1 MSASTL
7 RQIVE
12 KQHPELFWDPSKPR
26 PGREY
31 MPEWRRHLSLQH
43 YFDPKLSG
51 RFKTSALFGNRDSR
65 LPCLVEGI
73 LPGKGIVGLIGD
85 QQSFKTF
92 LATDLALHVSFGR
105 PWFGRKVSKGA
116 VVYISAEAPEANQ
129 DIRNAWS
136 KAHPEFVDSG
146 QFMPIDSSP
155 ELGTKNGDAAD
166 LIAFIRQEIGVP
178 RLIIIDTVSKV
189 LHGESEDKEG
199 MLALMANAEKISE
212 AFDCVVLFPHHT
224 KRGEMR
230 ARGASQFEN
239 NAQGRLTLRRRVR
252 DMSAILTVARLKGF
266 AEGER
271 ILLRMSEPIDLD
283 RREHGKPATSLVI
296 ESAEKAPEPK
306 EPKAEINPETGEIR
320 STKQKAMSPAEKQRA
335 YRERKANATANELLQ
350 PA

>member
-1 MSASTL
+1 M
-7 RQIVE
+7 
-12 KQHPELFWDPSKPR
+12 
-26 PGREY
+26 
-31 MPEWRRHLSLQH
+31 SLQH

-51 RFKTSALFGNRDSR
+51 RFKTSALFGNRESR
-65 LPCLVEGI
+65 LPCLVEGV
-73 LPGKGIVGLIGD
+73 LPAKGIVGLIGD

-105 PWFGRKVSKGA
+105 SWFGRKVSKGA

-136 KAHPEFVDSG
+136 KVHPEFVDSG

-155 ELGTKNGDAAD
+155 ELGTKDGDAAD

-178 RLIIIDTVSKV
+178 RLIVIDTVSKV
-189 LHGESEDKEG
+189 LHGENEDKEG

-212 AFDCVVLFPHHT
+212 AFDCVVMFPHHS

-266 AEGER
+266 PEGER
-271 ILLRMSEPIDLD
+271 ILLRMSEPIALD
-283 RREHGKPATSLVI
+283 RMEHEKAATSLVI

-306 EPKAEINPETGEIR
+306 AEIDPETGEILP
-320 STKQKAMSPAEKQRA
+320 TKRAMTPAEKQRA
-335 YRERKANATANELLQ
+335 YRERKAANAPANELLQ
-350 PA
+350 PS